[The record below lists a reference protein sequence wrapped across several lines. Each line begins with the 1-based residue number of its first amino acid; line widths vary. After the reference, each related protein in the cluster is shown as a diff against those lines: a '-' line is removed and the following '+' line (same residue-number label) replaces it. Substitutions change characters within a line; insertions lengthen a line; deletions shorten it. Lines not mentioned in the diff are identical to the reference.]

1 MNDMNEHD
9 FQNDRKCP
17 ICYYINK
24 ELLYHQ
30 KFSAISSVSLI
41 TGYDVVT
48 CINCGFCF
56 ADHIPNQAKFDLYY
70 QELSK
75 YESNDSIPIDT
86 QYDVA
91 KFKEIFSFLSTHLG
105 GQNIKIIEIGCA
117 TSLLLSILKK
127 EGYENFLGVDP
138 SGTCTRTV

>member
-1 MNDMNEHD
+1 MNEHD

-127 EGYENFLGVDP
+127 EVYENFLGVDP